1 MEIALDGSE
10 RRLGKRLD
18 RISGAVVVV
27 ALSLGAG
34 FGLFDSRASFVAI
47 AVVLG
52 WTQLVGT

>member
-1 MEIALDGSE
+1 MEFALDSAD

-18 RISGAVVVV
+18 RISGAVVLGV
-27 ALSLGAG
+27 LSLGAG
-34 FGLFDSRASFVAI
+34 VGLFDARASFVAI